1 MFLDIL
7 QKLKSEKR
15 NLSYDNV
22 TIIKEKKSL
31 RQNETLVKG
40 AAGQTLDFPFPIR
53 SDTFT
58 MNNYVNNGGQ
68 SQIENSNFDLKR
80 NHRG

>member
-15 NLSYDNV
+15 CLSYNV

-40 AAGQTLDFPFPIR
+40 AAGQTLLIFHFQFVMTR
-53 SDTFT
+53 SLWITT
-58 MNNYVNNGGQ
+58 
-68 SQIENSNFDLKR
+68 
-80 NHRG
+80 

>member
-15 NLSYDNV
+15 YLSYNTV

-31 RQNETLVKG
+31 RQNETLVK
-40 AAGQTLDFPFPIR
+40 
-53 SDTFT
+53 
-58 MNNYVNNGGQ
+58 
-68 SQIENSNFDLKR
+68 
-80 NHRG
+80 

>member
-15 NLSYDNV
+15 YLSYNNV

-40 AAGQTLDFPFPIR
+40 AAGQTLLIFHFQFVTTR
-53 SDTFT
+53 SLWIA
-58 MNNYVNNGGQ
+58 M
-68 SQIENSNFDLKR
+68 
-80 NHRG
+80 